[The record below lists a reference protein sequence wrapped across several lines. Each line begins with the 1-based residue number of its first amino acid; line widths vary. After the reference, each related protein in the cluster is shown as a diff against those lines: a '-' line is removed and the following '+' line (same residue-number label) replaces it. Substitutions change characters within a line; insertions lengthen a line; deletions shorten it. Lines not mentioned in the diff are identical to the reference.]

1 MVVPIR
7 GLIRKA
13 SFKMENIIRNNYEV
27 TQTNDVS
34 NISWT
39 SLLCNIFA
47 KLKNYFT
54 TTYVIIL
61 IIYLPVATSYIIDV
75 DTYEC

>member
-1 MVVPIR
+1 MTIFKSDIQLSRTISQINKTVIIIRSVNNYKMVVPIR

-34 NISWT
+34 NI
-39 SLLCNIFA
+39 F
-47 KLKNYFT
+47 
-54 TTYVIIL
+54 
-61 IIYLPVATSYIIDV
+61 
-75 DTYEC
+75 

>member
-13 SFKMENIIRNNYEV
+13 SFKMENIIRNNYDV

-34 NISWT
+34 NIIST
-39 SLLCNIFA
+39 SLLCNISSNV
-47 KLKNYFT
+47 K
-54 TTYVIIL
+54 IIL
-61 IIYLPVATSYIIDV
+61 RALV
-75 DTYEC
+75 

>member
-13 SFKMENIIRNNYEV
+13 SFKMENIIRNNYDV

-34 NISWT
+34 NIIST
-39 SLLCNIFA
+39 
-47 KLKNYFT
+47 
-54 TTYVIIL
+54 
-61 IIYLPVATSYIIDV
+61 
-75 DTYEC
+75 